1 MCLPLCLLLFLP
13 LFDFDPCGLLL
24 LEIRPRG
31 LSVGGSSPSCTGV
44 GGRSGSLLACLVELL
59 EEFGRGT
66 SLGRAKDGVAS
77 FAGVGDRLSLRRGLL
92 ADGCRD
98 VRGDLTELEGRGLF
112 SVKALAMAAEKPS
125 FGSEAIVTGA

>member
-1 MCLPLCLLLFLP
+1 M
-13 LFDFDPCGLLL
+13 
-24 LEIRPRG
+24 
-31 LSVGGSSPSCTGV
+31 

-59 EEFGRGT
+59 EESGRGT
-66 SLGRAKDGVAS
+66 SLGRIKDGVGS
-77 FAGVGDRLSLRRGLL
+77 FAGVVDRPSLRGGLL

-98 VRGDLTELEGRGLF
+98 MRGDRSELEGLGLF